1 MLDWHDDTAHQASTL
16 IVEPYRCRVWRTALG
31 TWTAVVSRQ
40 GGGTDASSFAT
51 AEEAKAWC
59 EAQATDGTSRTGSA
73 TISGPLTSVLL
84 VV

>member
-1 MLDWHDDTAHQASTL
+1 MMDWHDDTAHQASTL
-16 IVEPYRCRVWRTALG
+16 IVERYRCRVWRMAAG

-40 GGGTDASSFAT
+40 GGGTDAYSFAT

-59 EAQATDGTSRTGSA
+59 EAQVTDGTSRTGSA
-73 TISGPLTSVLL
+73 TIGGLLTSVLL